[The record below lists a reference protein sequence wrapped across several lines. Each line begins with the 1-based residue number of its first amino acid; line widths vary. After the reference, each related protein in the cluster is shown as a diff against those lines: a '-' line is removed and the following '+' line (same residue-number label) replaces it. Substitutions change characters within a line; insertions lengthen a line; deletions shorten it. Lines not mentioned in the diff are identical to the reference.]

1 MVQHVVLP
9 FLAPAVVL
17 CRSPLRAFNDF
28 VKAMRRLCLEGLGLG
43 RVGGFHVEEDIE
55 AGRLVSVLDDYNPG
69 DVEVIWCV
77 YGGSGPLSG
86 RVRAYLD
93 FLSEH
98 VVRASP

>member
-1 MVQHVVLP
+1 
-9 FLAPAVVL
+9 LAPVRGVV
-17 CRSPLRAFNDF
+17 RSALRAFINF
-28 VKAMRRLCLEGLGLG
+28 IKAMRRLCLDGLGLG

-55 AGRLVSVLDDYNPG
+55 AGRLVSVLEAYNPR

-93 FLSEH
+93 FLSDH
-98 VVRASP
+98 VVRGSP

>member
-1 MVQHVVLP
+1 
-9 FLAPAVVL
+9 
-17 CRSPLRAFNDF
+17 
-28 VKAMRRLCLEGLGLG
+28 MRRLCLDGLGLG

-55 AGRLVSVLDDYNPG
+55 AGRLVSVLDDYNPR
-69 DVEVIWCV
+69 DAEVIWCV

-98 VVRASP
+98 VVRPSP